1 MLNSKTPKYE
11 SQKIVLKTIDKH
23 FFKMLEKRDLLV
35 LDNMSQ
41 LRNKII
47 ACDLKIAISIK
58 KRAQVTKG
66 GYNYILEE
74 MWDWRPIFPL
84 NNQLLPKITSLQ
96 MSSETD
102 EN

>member
-1 MLNSKTPKYE
+1 MHTKDNFEYKNQKNMIVAIDNFFFRTLNKRNFLINNLNSN
-11 SQKIVLKTIDKH
+11 
-23 FFKMLEKRDLLV
+23 RD
-35 LDNMSQ
+35 
-41 LRNKII
+41 KII
-47 ACDLKIAISIK
+47 SYDLHISMCIKNRAKI
-58 KRAQVTKG
+58 TKG

-96 MSSETD
+96 MRSETV

>member
-1 MLNSKTPKYE
+1 MNTKDNFKHE
-11 SQKIVLKTIDKH
+11 SQRNMIVAIDNFFFRTLNKRNFLISNLSSNRDQIIRYDLYISMCIKNRAKI
-23 FFKMLEKRDLLV
+23 
-35 LDNMSQ
+35 
-41 LRNKII
+41 
-47 ACDLKIAISIK
+47 
-58 KRAQVTKG
+58 TKG

-96 MSSETD
+96 MMSERV

>member
-1 MLNSKTPKYE
+1 MHTKENFENKSQPNLIAAIDNFFFKTLKKRNYLISNLNSN
-11 SQKIVLKTIDKH
+11 
-23 FFKMLEKRDLLV
+23 RD
-35 LDNMSQ
+35 Q
-41 LRNKII
+41 II
-47 ACDLKIAISIK
+47 SYDLHISMCIK
-58 KRAQVTKG
+58 NRAKVTKG

-96 MSSETD
+96 MMSERV